1 MLVNTRRPL
10 RTYCRLLARLAGR
23 RRYGHRVTAPVAW
36 EPPNTQDIMRLSRS
50 FVPTLKETPTEAQIA
65 SHRLMLRAGLVR
77 QTASGIYAWLPM
89 GLRVLRHIEQIV
101 REEQDRAG
109 AQEMLMPTLQTA
121 DLWRE
126 SGRYD
131 AYGPEMLRIRDRHE
145 RDLLYGP
152 TNEEMITDLVRQSVK
167 SYRELP
173 QLLYHIQWKFRDEM
187 RPRFGVMRGREF
199 LMKDAYSFA
208 RDYDEAVT
216 IYRRMM
222 LAYMRTFQRLG
233 VRAIPMLADT
243 GPIGG
248 DLSHEFIVLA
258 PTGES
263 QVFYDATL
271 ERLDYLEPEYSY
283 DSADD
288 LRNFHEL
295 INGYYAA
302 TVEKHDAA
310 RWAGVDAELKR
321 EGRGIEVGQIFYFGQ
336 KYTRPDVPDARV
348 FSVAGPA
355 GTSIIP
361 EMGSYGIGV
370 SRLVGAIIEAS
381 HDEAGII
388 WPDSVAP
395 YGTAI
400 LNLRVGD
407 TACDALCND
416 IYDRLHGRALLDDR
430 DERAGAKFA
439 DADLMGLPWQIIVG
453 PRGAAA
459 GRVELKR
466 RATGEREEMSL
477 DAALSKVQ

>member
-1 MLVNTRRPL
+1 
-10 RTYCRLLARLAGR
+10 
-23 RRYGHRVTAPVAW
+23 
-36 EPPNTQDIMRLSRS
+36 MRLSYG
-50 FVPTLKETPTEAQIA
+50 FIPTLKETPAEAQIA

-77 QTASGIYAWLPM
+77 QTASGIYAWLPA
-89 GLRVLRHIEQIV
+89 GLLVLRNIETIV
-101 REEQDRAG
+101 RQEQDAAG

-152 TNEEMITDLVRQSVK
+152 TNEEMITDLARNAIK

-173 QLLYHIQWKFRDEM
+173 QTLYHIQWKFRDEM

-199 LMKDAYSFA
+199 LMKDGYSFDL
-208 RDYDEAVT
+208 DYDGAVST
-216 IYRRMM
+216 YRRMM

-233 VRAIPMLADT
+233 VRAIPMMADT

-271 ERLDYLEPEYSY
+271 EQMDYLKSEFSY
-283 DSADD
+283 DKPSD
-288 LRNFHEL
+288 LAAFHEL
-295 INGYYAA
+295 INSYYAA
-302 TVEKHDAA
+302 TEEKHDPAK
-310 RWAGVDAELKR
+310 WAQVDDVQKR
-321 EGRGIEVGQIFYFGQ
+321 EGRGIEVGQIFYFGR
-336 KYTRPDVPDARV
+336 KYSDAMK
-348 FSVAGPA
+348 FSVAGPN
-355 GTSIIP
+355 GTAITP

-370 SRLVGAIIEAS
+370 SRLVGAIIESS

-388 WPDSVAP
+388 WPASVAP
-395 YGTAI
+395 FPVGI

-407 TACDALCND
+407 EACDRICEEA
-416 IYDRLHGRALLDDR
+416 YAKFGGRALLDDR

-439 DADLMGLPWQIIVG
+439 DADLMGHPWQIIVG
-453 PRGAAA
+453 PRGAKA
-459 GRVELKR
+459 GTVELKDR
-466 RATGEREEMSL
+466 RTGAREEMAL
-477 DAALSKVQ
+477 DAALARIL